1 MDPFFQNFLNR
12 KLEIFD
18 APSIIDGMVEITR
31 KQREIQQ
38 RTQEILRVAKPILI
52 AEGLQALTMDRV
64 ASHMQYAKG
73 TIYNHFPNKEEI
85 VLELAIEAMK
95 LRHKLFDAAASGDRP
110 ARMRLMTIGVAC
122 EFYTQRCPEEFQ
134 VEQWM
139 RNANIWDKS
148 SSERQVIIRQCEA
161 GCMQVVARLV
171 RESLEQGD
179 LPALDHLS
187 PEEMVFGLWAITF
200 GSQILTASSPSL
212 EALGV
217 FDPIRAIRIH
227 CCRLLNGFGWQP
239 ILDEH
244 QYLKLV
250 ESIAAEYFPLFEQIQ
265 REHR

>member
-1 MDPFFQNFLNR
+1 
-12 KLEIFD
+12 
-18 APSIIDGMVEITR
+18 MVEISR

-38 RTQEILRVAKPILI
+38 RTREILRVAKPILI
-52 AEGLQALTMDRV
+52 AEGFQALTMDRL
-64 ASHMQYAKG
+64 ASRMEYAKG

-85 VLELAIEAMK
+85 VLALAIEAMK
-95 LRHKLFDAAASGDRP
+95 LRHKLFDQASTGDRP
-110 ARMRLMTIGVAC
+110 ARIRLMTIGVAC
-122 EFYTQRCPEEFQ
+122 EFYTQRCTEEFQ

-148 SSERQVIIRQCEA
+148 SSERQRIIRECEA

-171 RESLEQGD
+171 RESLAQGE
-179 LPALDHLS
+179 LLALDHLT

-212 EALGV
+212 QALGV
-217 FDPIRAIRIH
+217 FDPIRTIRIH

-239 ILDEH
+239 IQSEKE
-244 QYLKLV
+244 YLKLV
-250 ESIAAEYFPLFEQIQ
+250 EEISAEYFPQFEQIQ